1 MFENIQSSDD
11 TVQRCRSYQNSPR
24 PRNWKHDSDVFFVP
38 FQFEEFSKRHKY
50 MMNFIHTAAKPPIM
64 WLPKTHT
71 KDTEKL
77 LARSKAKIQII
88 IEKEEERMLLE
99 VERIEGIT
107 RASDGEPD
115 EKENSHLPSS
125 VAVVVKHG

>member
-1 MFENIQSSDD
+1 
-11 TVQRCRSYQNSPR
+11 
-24 PRNWKHDSDVFFVP
+24 
-38 FQFEEFSKRHKY
+38 
-50 MMNFIHTAAKPPIM
+50 MNFIHTAAKPPIM

-71 KDTEKL
+71 KETEKL

-125 VAVVVKHG
+125 VAVVVKHGGYLQKIGTFISTSSKYITLEQSQKCAWQSVATTETNCFFFFRSKRS